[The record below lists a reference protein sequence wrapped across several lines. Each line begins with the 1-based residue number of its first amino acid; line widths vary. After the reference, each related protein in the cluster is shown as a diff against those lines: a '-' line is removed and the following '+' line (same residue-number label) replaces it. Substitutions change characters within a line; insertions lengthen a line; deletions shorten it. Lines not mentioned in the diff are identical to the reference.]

1 MTARAQCTVRSA
13 TLRGAEGLLVT
24 VEVAVTCGLPGI
36 AIVGMP
42 DAAVQEARE
51 RVRSAISAAGFSVPG
66 SKIVVNLSPGD
77 VRKIGSGFDLPIA
90 VGLLAATGQIPREA
104 VEGRLFAG
112 ELLLD
117 GRVRAVRGMLAFGLC
132 AARTG
137 CGLVSAPE
145 APFVP
150 CDGLEQLS
158 LASLASFHEEEPY
171 QCKRYD
177 SLVGPSADRTV
188 GLVPAGDFRDVAGH
202 DMAKRALQIAAAG
215 NHGLLMMGP
224 PGSGKTM
231 LASRIGTI
239 LPPLS
244 QTERLEA
251 AVVHSVAGEEVDG
264 ILAGMPP
271 FRSPH
276 HSATIAGLVGGGSPM
291 RPGEV
296 SLAHRGVLFLDELA
310 EFRTSVLQSLRQP
323 MEKGMVSITRADGNV
338 NFPARFMLV
347 AATNPCSCGYAGDDE
362 RPCTCTIAQIRAY
375 QGKIGGPLMDRISIQ
390 LDLRRLP
397 AKNVLATGT
406 GTSSADL
413 RDGVMRA
420 REFASWR
427 KSREGPSD
435 GRVEGLT
442 ERSDSTEGV
451 VAACRLND
459 EAQAFIASVADA
471 YAMSG
476 RGLINALRV
485 SRTIA
490 DMAEKEEV
498 TAEEVAEA
506 IGFRLREGIGG

>member
-1 MTARAQCTVRSA
+1 MTRAQCTVRSA
-13 TLRGAEGLLVT
+13 TLRGTEGLPVT
-24 VEVAVTCGLPGI
+24 VEVAVSGGLPGI
-36 AIVGMP
+36 SIVGMP
-42 DAAVQEARE
+42 DTAVQEARE

-66 SKIVVNLSPGD
+66 SKIVVNLSPAD

-104 VEGRLFAG
+104 VSERLFVG

-132 AARTG
+132 AASMGHR
-137 CGLVSAPE
+137 LVGAPE

-150 CDGLEQLS
+150 LDGLEQLS
-158 LASLASFHEEEPY
+158 LASLASFHESEPY
-171 QCKRYD
+171 QCKRYGSLGGPNGGEAD
-177 SLVGPSADRTV
+177 STQV
-188 GLVPAGDFRDVAGH
+188 GDFSDVAGH
-202 DMAKRALQIAAAG
+202 DQAKRALQIAAAG
-215 NHGLLMMGP
+215 NHGVLMMGP

-231 LASRIGTI
+231 LASRIGSI
-239 LPPLS
+239 MPPLT
-244 QTERLEA
+244 QRERLEA
-251 AVVHSVAGEEVDG
+251 AVVHSVAGEEVES
-264 ILAGMPP
+264 ILAGIPP

-276 HSATIAGLVGGGSPM
+276 HSATIAGLVGGGSPI

-347 AATNPCSCGYAGDDE
+347 AATNPCSCGYAGDTE
-362 RPCTCTIAQIRAY
+362 RSCTCTENQIRAY

-406 GTSSADL
+406 GTSSAEL
-413 RDGVMRA
+413 REGVLRA
-420 REFASWR
+420 REFSAWRTRGERQSDVADEDARHMKR
-427 KSREGPSD
+427 KSSES
-435 GRVEGLT
+435 
-442 ERSDSTEGV
+442 V
-451 VAACRLND
+451 VASCRLTD
-459 EAQAFIASVADA
+459 EARSFIASVADV

-476 RGLINALRV
+476 RGLINTLRV
-485 SRTIA
+485 ARTIA
-490 DMAEKEEV
+490 DMMEQ
-498 TAEEVAEA
+498 EEVAAEHVAEA
-506 IGFRLREGIGG
+506 VGFRLREGIGG

>member
-1 MTARAQCTVRSA
+1 
-13 TLRGAEGLLVT
+13 
-24 VEVAVTCGLPGI
+24 
-36 AIVGMP
+36 
-42 DAAVQEARE
+42 
-51 RVRSAISAAGFSVPG
+51 
-66 SKIVVNLSPGD
+66 
-77 VRKIGSGFDLPIA
+77 
-90 VGLLAATGQIPREA
+90 
-104 VEGRLFAG
+104 
-112 ELLLD
+112 
-117 GRVRAVRGMLAFGLC
+117 
-132 AARTG
+132 
-137 CGLVSAPE
+137 
-145 APFVP
+145 
-150 CDGLEQLS
+150 
-158 LASLASFHEEEPY
+158 
-171 QCKRYD
+171 
-177 SLVGPSADRTV
+177 
-188 GLVPAGDFRDVAGH
+188 
-202 DMAKRALQIAAAG
+202 
-215 NHGLLMMGP
+215 
-224 PGSGKTM
+224 
-231 LASRIGTI
+231 
-239 LPPLS
+239 
-244 QTERLEA
+244 
-251 AVVHSVAGEEVDG
+251 
-264 ILAGMPP
+264 
-271 FRSPH
+271 
-276 HSATIAGLVGGGSPM
+276 M

-413 RDGVMRA
+413 REGVMRA

>member
-1 MTARAQCTVRSA
+1 MATRSQCAVRSA
-13 TLRGAEGLLVT
+13 TLRGAEGLPVT
-24 VEVAVTCGLPGI
+24 VEVVVSGGLPGI
-36 AIVGMP
+36 SIVGMP

-90 VGLLAATGQIPREA
+90 VGLLAASGQIPHEA
-104 VEGRLFAG
+104 VEERLFAG

-132 AARTG
+132 AANTG
-137 CGLVSAPE
+137 CSLVGAPE

-150 CDGLEQLS
+150 LDGLEQLS
-158 LASLASFHEEEPY
+158 LSSLASLHEDEPY
-171 QCKRYD
+171 RCKRHD
-177 SLVGPSADRTV
+177 SSAGPSVERAAAFV
-188 GLVPAGDFRDVAGH
+188 GVGDFSDVAGH
-202 DMAKRALQIAAAG
+202 DQAKRALQIAAAG
-215 NHGLLMMGP
+215 NHGVLMMGP

-244 QTERLEA
+244 QSERLEA
-251 AVVHSVAGEEVDG
+251 AVVHSVAGEEVDS

-276 HSATIAGLVGGGSPM
+276 HSATTAGLVGGGSPI
-291 RPGEV
+291 RPGEI

-347 AATNPCSCGYAGDDE
+347 AATNPCSCGYAGDPE
-362 RPCTCTIAQIRAY
+362 RPCTCTEGQIRAY

-390 LDLRRLP
+390 LDVRRLP

-406 GTSSADL
+406 GTSSAEL
-413 RDGVMRA
+413 REGVIRA

-427 KSREGPSD
+427 KERRSSD
-435 GRVEGLT
+435 EETFGGVLPRK
-442 ERSDSTEGV
+442 SSTESI

-459 EAQAFIASVADA
+459 EAQAFVASVVDV
-471 YAMSG
+471 YTMSG
-476 RGLINALRV
+476 RGLINALQV
-485 SRTIA
+485 ARTIA
-490 DMAEKEEV
+490 DMVEQEDVAAEH
-498 TAEEVAEA
+498 VAEA